1 MIITVKTSH
10 KFLAVIGLAVFIF
23 SSSLLWAGNTAFTDC
38 SLNALNVVE
47 INLEAARVSL
57 KSPNGEIAV
66 LTVGD
71 IVGQEGATIIEIR
84 KLMVILEISPDDSG
98 KTSKRYIPVV
108 RVGFSGSLKAQ

>member
-1 MIITVKTSH
+1 MMISVKTTH

-23 SSSLLWAGNTAFTDC
+23 SSSLAWAGNTAFTDW
-38 SLNALNVVE
+38 SLNALKVVE
-47 INLEAARVSL
+47 INFEAAKVSL
-57 KSPNGEIAV
+57 ESPNGDTAV

-84 KLMVILEISPDDSG
+84 KLMVILEVPPDDSG

-108 RVGFSGSLKAQ
+108 RIGFSESLKAQ